1 MLGFNDRS
9 QDRQALHANGEGRS
23 MVRTAARANRRVT
36 RNSLVSLKTF
46 SADSTRRARL
56 EHSRK
61 NDLAKRLPSCTAKK
75 GLRQGS

>member
-1 MLGFNDRS
+1 
-9 QDRQALHANGEGRS
+9 

-75 GLRQGS
+75 RTQARKLKHLKHRVLAGGGGTRYVQV